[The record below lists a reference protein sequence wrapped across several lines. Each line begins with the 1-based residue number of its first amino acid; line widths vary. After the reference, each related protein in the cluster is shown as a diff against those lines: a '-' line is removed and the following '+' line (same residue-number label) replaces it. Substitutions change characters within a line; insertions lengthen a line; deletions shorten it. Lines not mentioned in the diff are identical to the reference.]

1 MDLKEAFK
9 TAIRGEIEGRELYKV
24 AAEKTTDAKAK
35 KVFAHLAEEE
45 DSHFKTLQK
54 LAESYFKDGELVIPE
69 LKKLETFEDAES
81 PIFSA
86 NFKDFVKDK
95 HFEVS
100 TLAIGIKLELE
111 ARTFYKEMA
120 DSTDNVKLK
129 EFFLYLSD
137 WENDHYNALRKQIG
151 IIDQYYNTKNSLFR
165 F

>member
-24 AAEKTTDAKAK
+24 AAEKTTDSKAR

-54 LAESYFKDGELVIPE
+54 LGEAYFKGGELEIPK

-81 PIFSA
+81 PIFSK

-111 ARTFYKEMA
+111 AKTFYKEIA
-120 DSTDNVKLK
+120 DSTDNRTLK

-137 WENDHYNALRKQIG
+137 WENDHYNALKKQIAV
-151 IIDQYYNTKNSLFR
+151 IDQYYNTKNSLFR

>member
-24 AAEKTTDAKAK
+24 ASEKTTDAKAK

-54 LAESYFKDGELVIPE
+54 LAESYFKDGKLEIPE

-111 ARTFYKEMA
+111 ARAFYKEMA
-120 DSTDNVKLK
+120 DSTDNKKLK

>member
-24 AAEKTTDAKAK
+24 AAEKTTDSKAK

-45 DSHFKTLQK
+45 NSHFNTLQK
-54 LAESYFKDGELVIPE
+54 LGEAYFKGGELKIPK

-111 ARTFYKEMA
+111 AKMFYKEMA
-120 DSTDNVKLK
+120 DSTDNNKLK

-137 WENDHYNALRKQIG
+137 WENDHYNALKKQIRV
-151 IIDQYYNTKNSLFR
+151 IDQYYNTKNSLFR